1 MLDKKTIAD
10 ITKIHLAGFQH
21 KVQGLGITLNIPDS
35 VIDFIADKGFVEEFG
50 ARPMKRAIKQYLIVP
65 ISQYIL
71 QHPEVKTIS
80 TDIKADKLIIV

>member
-1 MLDKKTIAD
+1 MQA
-10 ITKIHLAGFQH
+10 
-21 KVQGLGITLNIPDS
+21 LGILLNIPDS

-71 QHPEVKTIS
+71 QHPEVKIIS
-80 TDIKADKLIIV
+80 TDVKNDTINIQ